1 MRVGRKV
8 LIGEVEF
15 NLGNVS
21 ILVSSSTRE
30 VLTCL
35 RMASP
40 SGWSLLIVI
49 AGLAVTVS
57 FSSSVLAIS
66 WMGSD
71 AAASTS
77 EAAMLIRCV
86 DVVRDCAGVVESL
99 SVLSK
104 TEAEWENHDEPKQ
117 VC

>member
-1 MRVGRKV
+1 
-8 LIGEVEF
+8 
-15 NLGNVS
+15 
-21 ILVSSSTRE
+21 
-30 VLTCL
+30 
-35 RMASP
+35 
-40 SGWSLLIVI
+40 
-49 AGLAVTVS
+49 
-57 FSSSVLAIS
+57 
-66 WMGSD
+66 MGSD

-86 DVVRDCAGVVESL
+86 DVARDCAGVVESL